1 MVIGFKLD
9 FIIDFTSEE
18 QSWERMPEFEK
29 KFKEIFGD
37 GSLKKDRIDSEL
49 TNADRRRIRHY
60 KRLPEF
66 SSAPIDLFLEP

>member
-9 FIIDFTSEE
+9 HHKNFTSEE

-37 GSLKKDRIDSEL
+37 GSLKKDQDRLRASL
-49 TNADRRRIRHY
+49 MPDRRRIRHY

-66 SSAPIDLFLEP
+66 SSAWC